1 MSFGR
6 RLALITAAGA
16 ALRVLYLLTIGRDV
30 DGYGDWHFYHW
41 QAGLIA
47 DGRGFLEPYRLL
59 ESGLE
64 LPSAGHPP
72 LYPLAL
78 SVVSLLGGDSEL
90 AHRFLGV
97 PLGAATLVLLGL
109 VGRRI
114 GGPRLGLVAA
124 ALGAGYPLLIAVDGA
139 LMSETLFGP
148 LVLLALL
155 AGLRLAERPT
165 LWRGA
170 ALGAVIA
177 LAALTRAEAL
187 LLLPF
192 LAFPLAFRARSGRAA
207 LGATVALVLVLA
219 PWTIRNLVQL
229 DTFAPIST
237 NDATVLAGANCPLTY
252 SGVDLGGWQI
262 ACISKRR
269 FADEAKQAKVWRE
282 EAVDYAFS
290 HKSRWPAVIAVRVAR
305 VWDLWQPR
313 RQVMFA
319 EGRQRRVEQAGV
331 VVYFGFL
338 VLGAL
343 GLWALRRRPRVPGAL
358 LVLLVPAGVVVL
370 SAITG
375 YGVPRLRHLF
385 EPGLVVLA
393 AAGLLALLERF
404 GPWRAARGGAVGGA
418 QGGAHGIHSTR
429 PFGGS
434 AASRS

>member
-6 RLALITAAGA
+6 RLVLIAAAGVA
-16 ALRVLYLLTIGRDV
+16 IRVLYLLTIGRDV
-30 DGYGDWHFYHW
+30 TGSGDWFFYHW

-47 DGRGFLEPYRLL
+47 DGRGFLEPYRLR

-78 SVVSLLGGDSEL
+78 SVVSLLGGDSQP

-97 PLGAATLVLLGL
+97 PLGAAALVLLGV
-109 VGRRI
+109 VGRRL

-124 ALGAGYPLLIAVDGA
+124 ALGAGYPLLVAVDGA

-155 AGLRLAERPT
+155 AALRLAERPGPA
-165 LWRGA
+165 RGA
-170 ALGAVIA
+170 LLGAAIA

-187 LLLPF
+187 LLLPL
-192 LAFPLAFRARSGRAA
+192 LALPLAWRARSGPAA
-207 LGATVALVLVLA
+207 LGAIAACVLVLA

-229 DTFAPIST
+229 DTFAPTST
-237 NDATVLAGANCPLTY
+237 NDATVLAGANCPATY
-252 SGVDLGGWQI
+252 DGVDLGGWNLT
-262 ACISKRR
+262 CISPRR
-269 FADEAKQAKVWRE
+269 FADEAPQARVWRR
-282 EAVDYAFS
+282 EAIDYAFS
-290 HKSRWPAVIAVRVAR
+290 RKDRWPVVVAVRVAR
-305 VWDLWQPR
+305 VWDVWQPR

-319 EGRQRRVEQAGV
+319 EGRQRDVERAGV

-338 VLGAL
+338 LLGAL
-343 GLWALRRRPRVPGAL
+343 GLRALRRRPRVPGAL
-358 LVLLVPAGVVVL
+358 LVLLAPAVVVTL

-385 EPGLVVLA
+385 EPGIVLLA
-393 AAGLLALLERF
+393 AAGVLTLLE
-404 GPWRAARGGAVGGA
+404 AATARWP
-418 QGGAHGIHSTR
+418 R
-429 PFGGS
+429 LPF
-434 AASRS
+434 AASGPVRS